1 MMAIETHGLYK
12 YYGTTRVVGGLD
24 LAVPVGTTLGFL
36 GPNGAG
42 KTTTMGMLTTLLQP
56 TAGTALVA
64 GYDVAKQPAQVRAR
78 IGVIFQESTL
88 DMELTAAEN
97 LRFQAALRRI
107 PRARARTEI
116 AAMLEMLG
124 LADRA
129 GTPVRN
135 LSGGLRR
142 RLEIARGLLRAPRV
156 LFLDE
161 PTTGLD
167 AQTRA
172 AVWDYLGMLRQ
183 REEITIF
190 FTTHQLAEAEHSD
203 RIVII
208 DHGAVVTQGTPAE
221 LKAFIGAD
229 LIVMRTDDDETAA
242 RVIAEHFGFAA
253 ELLPDG
259 LHVRAPGSAE
269 LVPRLCRDL
278 PVRVESV
285 RVVAPSL
292 DEVFLHHTGRA
303 IRDGE
308 VNGKDLATIGEDV
321 R

>member
-1 MMAIETHGLYK
+1 MMVIETEGLYK
-12 YYGTTRVVGGLD
+12 YYGTTRVVGRLD
-24 LAVPVGTTLGFL
+24 LTVPAGITLGFL

-42 KTTTMGMLTTLLQP
+42 KTTTIGMLTTLQRP
-56 TAGTALVA
+56 TAGSARVA
-64 GYDVAKQPAQVRAR
+64 GYDVVTQAARVRSA

-107 PRARARTEI
+107 PRSRARAEI
-116 AAMLEMLG
+116 AGMLDMLG

-129 GTPVRN
+129 KTPVRN

-142 RLEIARGLLRAPRV
+142 RLEIARGLLSAPRV

-172 AVWDYLGMLRQ
+172 AVWEYLGALRK
-183 REEITIF
+183 REEITVF
-190 FTTHQLAEAEHSD
+190 FTTHQLEEAEHSD
-203 RIVII
+203 QIVII
-208 DHGAVVTQGTPAE
+208 DHGTVIAQGTSAE
-221 LKAFIGAD
+221 LKAVIGAD
-229 LIVMRTDDDETAA
+229 LIVLRTDDDPKAA
-242 RVIAEHFGFAA
+242 SLLFERFQLGAQV
-253 ELLPDG
+253 LPDG
-259 LHVRAPGSAE
+259 VHVRAASGGD

-278 PVRVESV
+278 PVRVNSV
-285 RVVAPSL
+285 RVSPPTL

-303 IRDGE
+303 VRE
-308 VNGKDLATIGEDV
+308 ANTNRRDLASIGEDV

>member
-1 MMAIETHGLYK
+1 MAIETDGLYK

-24 LAVPVGTTLGFL
+24 LAVPTGTTLGFL

-42 KTTTMGMLTTLLQP
+42 KTTTIGMLTTLQKP

-64 GYDVAKQPAQVRAR
+64 GYDVAAQPAQVRSR

-97 LRFQAALRRI
+97 LRFQAALCRI
-107 PRARARTEI
+107 PRARARAEI
-116 AAMLEMLG
+116 SRMLEMLG

-129 GTPVRN
+129 KTPVRN

-172 AVWDYLGMLRQ
+172 AVWDYLGMLREQ
-183 REEITIF
+183 EEITIF
-190 FTTHQLAEAEHSD
+190 FTTHQLEEAEHSD

-208 DHGAVVTQGTPAE
+208 DHGAVVTQGTPGE

-242 RVIAEHFGFAA
+242 RLIAESFDFDA
-253 ELLPDG
+253 EILPDG
-259 LHVRAPGSAE
+259 LHIRAPGSAE
-269 LVPRLCRDL
+269 LVPRLCREL
-278 PVRVESV
+278 PLRVDSV

-303 IRDGE
+303 IRDSG
-308 VNGKDLATIGEDV
+308 VNSKDLATIGEDI